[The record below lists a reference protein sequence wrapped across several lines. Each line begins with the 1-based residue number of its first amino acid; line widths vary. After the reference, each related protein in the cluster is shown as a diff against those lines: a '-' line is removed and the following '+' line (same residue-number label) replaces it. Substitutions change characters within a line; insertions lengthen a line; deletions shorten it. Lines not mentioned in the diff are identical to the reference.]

1 LRNNSFRNG
10 FATLR
15 KGFAAAFAKQIISR
29 RNWTNSGAA
38 RAGGKLE
45 TGANSLP
52 KETAPAA
59 ENRSLLT
66 RAIARPEFGPFVL
79 LAIELVGFWSIN
91 HDFLSVQNISN
102 TLVFTVELGLIALA
116 MTLLMTAGEFDLS
129 VGSLFGFSPVVM
141 WTLFNSGATSLALAF
156 LIAMAGAA
164 LIGLVNGWFVTRLKI
179 PSFLVTLGMLL
190 VVRGTALFVTDGFPQ
205 RTWSAGNQWLANVL
219 VGDFYVGDFRIYMSL
234 FWFIGAVLITGY
246 LLTQTRFGNWIQA
259 AGGNPGAARARGV
272 NVDKVK
278 VILFAVSAMMSALAG
293 IISSIR
299 TSAANPNSGTGYE
312 LEVIAMVV
320 IGGTALTG
328 GRGTIVG
335 TVLGIFIL
343 RVMRNGIVL
352 IGVPGLAYNIFI
364 GAIILGMMA
373 LHSWLERRHQA
384 GT

>member
-1 LRNNSFRNG
+1 LADAAPNKLELPHAERSSFLRN
-10 FATLR
+10 A
-15 KGFAAAFAKQIISR
+15 IS
-29 RNWTNSGAA
+29 A
-38 RAGGKLE
+38 
-45 TGANSLP
+45 
-52 KETAPAA
+52 
-59 ENRSLLT
+59 
-66 RAIARPEFGPFVL
+66 PEFGPFVL
-79 LAIELVGFWSIN
+79 LVLELAVFYAINPE
-91 HDFLSVQNISN
+91 FLSVLNISN
-102 TLVFTVELGLIALA
+102 TLTFTVELGLIALA

-129 VGSLFGFSPVVM
+129 VGSLFGFSPVLM
-141 WTLFNSGATSLALAF
+141 WTLYNGGVTSLNVAF
-156 LIAMAGAA
+156 LVCLVVAA
-164 LIGLVNGWFVTRLKI
+164 VIGLVNGLFVTRLKI

-205 RTWSAGNQWLANVL
+205 RTWSSGGQWLAKAL
-219 VGDFYVGDFRIYMSL
+219 VGDFYVGPFRVYASL
-234 FWFIGAVLITGY
+234 FWFVAAAVVLGY
-246 LLTQTRFGNWIQA
+246 VLTQSKYGNWIQA
-259 AGGNPGAARARGV
+259 AGGNPVSARARGV
-272 NVDKVK
+272 DVDRVK
-278 VILFAVSAMMSALAG
+278 VILFVLTAVMSAFAG
-293 IISSIR
+293 VISSIR

-328 GRGTIVG
+328 GRGTIIG